1 MLAVCSATV
10 PGSRFAASVSPDAV
24 PITRFRDA
32 ADISALPSVFI
43 FPISLI
49 RRRLSS

>member
-10 PGSRFAASVSPDAV
+10 PGSRFAAAASPDAV
-24 PITRFRDA
+24 PNTRLRDA
-32 ADISALPSVFI
+32 ADSSALPSVFI
-43 FPISLI
+43 YPISLI